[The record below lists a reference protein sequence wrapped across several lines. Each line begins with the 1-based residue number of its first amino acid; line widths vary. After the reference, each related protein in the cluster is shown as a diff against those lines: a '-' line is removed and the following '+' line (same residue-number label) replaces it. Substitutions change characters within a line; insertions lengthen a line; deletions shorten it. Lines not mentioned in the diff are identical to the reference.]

1 MTEERNKILE
11 MLAAGKISSEDAARL
26 LDKLESAGANGTEA
40 SGKTEDKT
48 ASPGK
53 TPRFLRIVMQKP
65 NEDQVNIRI
74 PLAFAR
80 SSVRLMAVLPPKI
93 SQRLAQEGIDLGMF
107 GTLNEEDLDEVLREL
122 NVNINK
128 GNGKAMQIFCE

>member
-1 MTEERNKILE
+1 MTDERNKILE
-11 MLAAGKISSEDAARL
+11 MLAAGKISSQDAARL
-26 LDKLESAGANGTEA
+26 LDKLESAPASGAEA
-40 SGKTEDKT
+40 GGKTEEQT
-48 ASPGK
+48 ASSRK
-53 TPRFLRIVMQKP
+53 TPRYLRIVVQKP
-65 NEDQVNIRI
+65 NEDHVNIRI

-107 GTLNEEDLDEVLREL
+107 ATLNEEDLDEVLREL

-128 GNGKAMQIFCE
+128 GNGREIQIYCE